1 MKLIALG
8 VNIGNLNR
16 GPPAL
21 EPMKARCARINGS
34 LQRDGVDLRVA
45 TTPPRARSSRPSS
58 PERPEASGTDTLG
71 LRLADG
77 QGAEARA
84 DQRTGRDL
92 AHLTDVSGRFPTSS
106 LPRRGGRLLRV
117 EKERRTQEDAV
128 LHPTPVRTTLR
139 LRGYLVHEA
148 WREGNSPGHLR
159 HRYLPAERAHGE
171 DSQPHAGEPVAVV
184 VVGPCRAVGQRSSLG
199 RV

>member
-16 GPPAL
+16 GPPAR
-21 EPMKARCARINGS
+21 EPMKARCARINRS

-45 TTPPRARSSRPSS
+45 TTSPRGKII
-58 PERPEASGTDTLG
+58 GTIISVNGEKRLDALG

-92 AHLTDVSGRFPTSS
+92 V
-106 LPRRGGRLLRV
+106 RLADS
-117 EKERRTQEDAV
+117 ETPSDAI
-128 LHPTPVRTTLR
+128 
-139 LRGYLVHEA
+139 
-148 WREGNSPGHLR
+148 
-159 HRYLPAERAHGE
+159 
-171 DSQPHAGEPVAVV
+171 VA
-184 VVGPCRAVGQRSSLG
+184 
-199 RV
+199 